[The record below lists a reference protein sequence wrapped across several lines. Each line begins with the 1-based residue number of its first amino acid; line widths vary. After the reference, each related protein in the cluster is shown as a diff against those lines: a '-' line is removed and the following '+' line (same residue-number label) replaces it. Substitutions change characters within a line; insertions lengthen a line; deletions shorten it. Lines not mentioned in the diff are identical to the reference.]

1 MQGENCSRL
10 DVKDYIKQDFL
21 LTFFSKYFILKSFID
36 VNIYVCMCIKDRDMN
51 RNVEKIT

>member
-1 MQGENCSRL
+1 VQGENCFRL